1 MVFFPSISIIKLH
14 ERRTTTPQWNL
25 PTRYPAKSMP
35 RWSLPRWSLPR
46 RPKTTPWRSRK
57 ENHHH
62 LPCPRLLMTTDCPSD
77 RSSQCTKNSS
87 LRIGARRFLVFIRFG
102 MMTQK
107 RRTPSPTRCHVYG
120 GHPSGR
126 RRTERSSEPSV
137 VETNTSRVPLM
148 ALTHT

>member
-14 ERRTTTPQWNL
+14 ERRTTTPQWTLPTNL
-25 PTRYPAKSMP
+25 PARH
-35 RWSLPRWSLPR
+35 PR
-46 RPKTTPWRSRK
+46 RCKSSTSRSTKTTPWRSRK

-77 RSSQCTKNSS
+77 RSSQRTNNSPV
-87 LRIGARRFLVFIRFG
+87 RVGNRRFLVFIRFG

-107 RRTPSPTRCHVYG
+107 RRAPSPPRRHVYG

-137 VETNTSRVPLM
+137 VETNTSRVPLR